1 MNQWLTLGSMKMN
14 SKMPEVQYIPGT
26 CNIGK
31 GEVRRRQLVAL
42 LGLFFSISTL
52 LTFNTVDAPTVIRL
66 GIFFPLMVASVGFV
80 QSRSKFCLAYGFAG
94 TFNVG
99 KMGDIKRV
107 ASKEDRA
114 ADRKTALV
122 ILGKSFLLA
131 ALATAVVLVLPF

>member
-1 MNQWLTLGSMKMN
+1 
-14 SKMPEVQYIPGT
+14 
-26 CNIGK
+26 
-31 GEVRRRQLVAL
+31 
-42 LGLFFSISTL
+42 LFA
-52 LTFNTVDAPTVIRL
+52 FNTVDTPTEVRL
-66 GIFFPLMVASVGFV
+66 GIFFPLMLASVGFI

-107 ASKEDRA
+107 SSKEDRA

-131 ALATAVVLVLPF
+131 ASATAVVLVLPF

>member
-1 MNQWLTLGSMKMN
+1 MSL
-14 SKMPEVQYIPGT
+14 KMPDIEYIPGT

-31 GEVRRRQLVAL
+31 GEVRKRQLVAL
-42 LGLFFSISTL
+42 VGLFFSVTTL
-52 LTFNTVDAPTVIRL
+52 LAFSTVETPTAARL
-66 GIFFPLMVASVGFV
+66 GIFFPLMVASVGFI

>member
-1 MNQWLTLGSMKMN
+1 MNL
-14 SKMPEVQYIPGT
+14 KMPEIQYIPGS

-31 GEVRRRQLVAL
+31 GEIRRRQLVAL
-42 LGLFFSISTL
+42 VGLFFTVVTL
-52 LTFNTVDAPTVIRL
+52 FTFSTVDTPTVMRL

>member
-1 MNQWLTLGSMKMN
+1 MNKLPILGLTKISL
-14 SKMPEVQYIPGT
+14 KMPEVQYIPGT

-31 GEVRRRQLVAL
+31 GEIRKRQLVAVIGL
-42 LGLFFSISTL
+42 LFSVSTL
-52 LTFNTVDAPTVIRL
+52 LTFNTVDAPAVIRL
-66 GIFFPLMVASVGFV
+66 GIFFPLFVAAIGFV

-94 TFNVG
+94 TFNMG

-131 ALATAVVLVLPF
+131 ALATAVVLVLPL

>member
-1 MNQWLTLGSMKMN
+1 MNL
-14 SKMPEVQYIPGT
+14 KMPDIEYIPGN

-42 LGLFFSISTL
+42 VGLFFSVTTL
-52 LTFNTVDAPTVIRL
+52 LAFNTVDTPTEVRL

>member
-1 MNQWLTLGSMKMN
+1 MSL
-14 SKMPEVQYIPGT
+14 KMPDIEYIPGT

-42 LGLFFSISTL
+42 VGLFFSVSTL
-52 LTFNTVDAPTVIRL
+52 LAFNTVDTPTEVRL

>member
-1 MNQWLTLGSMKMN
+1 MSL
-14 SKMPEVQYIPGT
+14 KMPDIEYIPGT

-42 LGLFFSISTL
+42 VGLFFSVTTL
-52 LTFNTVDAPTVIRL
+52 LAFSTVETPTEIRL

>member
-1 MNQWLTLGSMKMN
+1 
-14 SKMPEVQYIPGT
+14 MPDIEYIPGT

-31 GEVRRRQLVAL
+31 GEIRRRQLVAL
-42 LGLFFSISTL
+42 VGLFFSVSTL
-52 LTFNTVDAPTVIRL
+52 FAFSTVDTPTEIRL
-66 GIFFPLMVASVGFV
+66 GIFFPLLVASVGFV

-131 ALATAVVLVLPF
+131 ALATAVVLVIPF

>member
-1 MNQWLTLGSMKMN
+1 MSLLEIPGLMKMN
-14 SKMPEVQYIPGT
+14 LKMPEVQYIPGS

-31 GEVRRRQLVAL
+31 GEVRKRQIVAL
-42 LGLFFSISTL
+42 VGLFFTVVTL
-52 LTFNTVDAPTVIRL
+52 LTFSTVDTPTEIRL

-114 ADRKTALV
+114 ADRKTALK

-131 ALATAVVLVLPF
+131 AIATAVVLVLPF

>member
-1 MNQWLTLGSMKMN
+1 MRMN
-14 SKMPEVQYIPGT
+14 SKMPEIEYIPGT

-31 GEVRRRQLVAL
+31 GEIRRRQLVAL
-42 LGLFFSISTL
+42 VGLFFSISTL
-52 LTFNTVDAPTVIRL
+52 LTFNTVDAPAEIRL

-99 KMGDIKRV
+99 KLGDIRRV

>member
-1 MNQWLTLGSMKMN
+1 MNL
-14 SKMPEVQYIPGT
+14 KMPEIQYIPGS

-31 GEVRRRQLVAL
+31 GEIRRRQLVAL
-42 LGLFFSISTL
+42 VGLFFTVVTL
-52 LTFNTVDAPTVIRL
+52 LTFSTVDTPTVMRL

-80 QSRSKFCLAYGFAG
+80 HSRSKFCLAYGFAG

>member
-1 MNQWLTLGSMKMN
+1 MNL
-14 SKMPEVQYIPGT
+14 KMPDYAYIPGA

-31 GEVRRRQLVAL
+31 GEIRRRQLVAL
-42 LGLFFSISTL
+42 VGVFFSISTL
-52 LTFNTVDAPTVIRL
+52 LTFNTVDAPTAIRL

-80 QSRSKFCLAYGFAG
+80 QSRSKFCLAYGLAG

-114 ADRKTALV
+114 ADRATALK

-131 ALATAVVLVLPF
+131 SIATTVVLVLPF

>member
-1 MNQWLTLGSMKMN
+1 
-14 SKMPEVQYIPGT
+14 
-26 CNIGK
+26 
-31 GEVRRRQLVAL
+31 
-42 LGLFFSISTL
+42 LF
-52 LTFNTVDAPTVIRL
+52 TFARLDASPQFRL

-107 ASKEDRA
+107 SSKEDRA

-131 ALATAVVLVLPF
+131 AIATAVVLVLPF

>member
-1 MNQWLTLGSMKMN
+1 
-14 SKMPEVQYIPGT
+14 MPEVQYIPGS

-31 GEVRRRQLVAL
+31 GEVRKRQLVAL
-42 LGLFFSISTL
+42 VGLFFSISTL
-52 LTFNTVDAPTVIRL
+52 VAFTTVDTPIEMRL

-114 ADRKTALV
+114 ADRKTALL

-131 ALATAVVLVLPF
+131 AIATAVVLVLPF

>member
-1 MNQWLTLGSMKMN
+1 MKM
-14 SKMPEVQYIPGT
+14 SLKMPDIQYIPGT

-31 GEVRRRQLVAL
+31 SEVRKRQLVAL
-42 LGLFFSISTL
+42 VGVFFTISTL
-52 LTFNTVDAPTVIRL
+52 FAFNTVDTPTEVRL

-107 ASKEDRA
+107 SSKEDRA

>member
-1 MNQWLTLGSMKMN
+1 MKMN
-14 SKMPEVQYIPGT
+14 LKMPEVQYIPGS

-31 GEVRRRQLVAL
+31 GEVRKRQLVAL
-42 LGLFFSISTL
+42 VGLFFTVVTL
-52 LTFNTVDAPTVIRL
+52 LTFNTVDTPTEIRL

-107 ASKEDRA
+107 ASEEDRA
-114 ADRKTALV
+114 ADRKTALK

-131 ALATAVVLVLPF
+131 AIATAVVLVLPF

>member
-1 MNQWLTLGSMKMN
+1 
-14 SKMPEVQYIPGT
+14 MPDIQYIPGT

-31 GEVRRRQLVAL
+31 SEVRKRQLVAL
-42 LGLFFSISTL
+42 VGLFFSISTL
-52 LTFNTVDAPTVIRL
+52 FAFNTVDTPTEVRL

>member
-1 MNQWLTLGSMKMN
+1 
-14 SKMPEVQYIPGT
+14 MPEVEYIPGS

-42 LGLFFSISTL
+42 VGLFFSISTL
-52 LTFNTVDAPTVIRL
+52 LAFNTVDAPAEIRL

-107 ASKEDRA
+107 TSKEDRA

-122 ILGKSFLLA
+122 ILGKSFILA

>member
-1 MNQWLTLGSMKMN
+1 MSL
-14 SKMPEVQYIPGT
+14 KMPDIEYIAGT

-31 GEVRRRQLVAL
+31 GEVRKRQLVAL
-42 LGLFFSISTL
+42 VGLFFSVTTL
-52 LTFNTVDAPTVIRL
+52 LAFSTVETPAAARL
-66 GIFFPLMVASVGFV
+66 GIFFPLMVASVGFI

-107 ASKEDRA
+107 SSKEDRA
-114 ADRKTALV
+114 ADRKTAVV

>member
-1 MNQWLTLGSMKMN
+1 
-14 SKMPEVQYIPGT
+14 MPEVQYIPGS

-42 LGLFFSISTL
+42 VGLFFTVVTL
-52 LTFNTVDAPTVIRL
+52 LTFSTVDTPTEIRL

-99 KMGDIKRV
+99 KLGDIKRV

>member
-1 MNQWLTLGSMKMN
+1 
-14 SKMPEVQYIPGT
+14 MPEVQYIPGS

-42 LGLFFSISTL
+42 LGLFFSVSTL
-52 LTFNTVDAPTVIRL
+52 LTFNTVDAPTEIRL

-99 KMGDIKRV
+99 KIGDIKRV

-114 ADRKTALV
+114 ADRKTALI
-122 ILGKSFLLA
+122 ILGKSFILA